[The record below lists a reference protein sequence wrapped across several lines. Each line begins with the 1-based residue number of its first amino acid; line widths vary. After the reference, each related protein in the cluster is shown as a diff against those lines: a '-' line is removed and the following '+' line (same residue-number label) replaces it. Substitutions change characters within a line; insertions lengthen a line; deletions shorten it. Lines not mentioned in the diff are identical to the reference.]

1 MQLTNLKN
9 MSSLFTK
16 SKGSFNGNDT
26 VFLTSTAK
34 WKACLAA
41 ATNSPAAVFI
51 AWFPDTAQQLQAYI
65 NQHNAAEPTMLL
77 YRNANS
83 FNTKDK
89 HIIFVEHYPLPQ
101 KENELYISLGL
112 KEVHVYSSLDEPL
125 FMHFGGE
132 RIIELLNKLGMK
144 EDEPLENAL
153 ITKAL
158 HNAQEKIA
166 AKVPLE
172 QSALS
177 QAEWF
182 RKNLP

>member
-1 MQLTNLKN
+1 M
-9 MSSLFTK
+9 SLFSRNK
-16 SKGSFNGNDT
+16 DSFKITDI
-26 VFLTSTAK
+26 VYVSPTAK
-34 WKACLAA
+34 WKASLNA
-41 ATNSPAAVFI
+41 ATTNPASIFI
-51 AWFPDTAQQLQAYI
+51 AWFPDTLQQLQAYF
-65 NQHNAAEPTMLL
+65 NQHSTMQPNILL
-77 YRNANS
+77 CRNANS

-101 KENELYISLGL
+101 KENELYTSLGL

-132 RIIELLNKLGMK
+132 RIIELLNKLGMN

-182 RKNLP
+182 RKNLPSV

>member
-1 MQLTNLKN
+1 MFLFGKNNEKGKVNDVVYVSTN
-9 MSSLFTK
+9 
-16 SKGSFNGNDT
+16 
-26 VFLTSTAK
+26 AK
-34 WKACLAA
+34 WKACL
-41 ATNSPAAVFI
+41 NAVTKDTTIIFI
-51 AWFPDTAQQLQAYI
+51 AWFPETLQQLEAYY
-65 NQHNAAEPTMLL
+65 NQHSSIKPTTLL

-89 HIIFVEHYPLPQ
+89 HIIFIEHYPLLQ
-101 KENELYISLGL
+101 KENELCTSLGL
-112 KEVHVYSSLDEPL
+112 KEVHVYSSLDEPF

-132 RIIELLNKLGMK
+132 KMIELLSKLGMN

-166 AKVPLE
+166 AKVLLE

-182 RKNLP
+182 KKNYPSV